1 MLKRIT
7 RNSYLYFTSSIF
19 HYRKSH
25 VVVQCFVCSYLYL
38 RALWPIFQIV
48 VSFSC
53 QHTLLSDENNNI
65 RIQLEVTTWYP
76 YHITDFF
83 SIFDYF
89 VNLHIHV
96 QGQIQDFKLIFLGG
110 ILCEKSRFYT
120 KKSYFF
126 SNFRGCTC
134 QVCPPPACI
143 RTGKGINNHVTH
155 W

>member
-7 RNSYLYFTSSIF
+7 RNSSSIF

-25 VVVQCFVCSYLYL
+25 VVVQCFVCSDLYL

-96 QGQIQDFKLIFLGG
+96 QGKIQDFKLIFLGG
-110 ILCEKSRFYT
+110 YFVWKITIWRQKII
-120 KKSYFF
+120 FF

-134 QVCPPPACI
+134 QVRPCMYKN
-143 RTGKGINNHVTH
+143 R
-155 W
+155 

>member
-1 MLKRIT
+1 VLKRIT

-25 VVVQCFVCSYLYL
+25 VVVQCFVCSYPYL

-83 SIFDYF
+83 FNIWLFCQFTYTCTRTDPGFQVNFFGGVFRVKNHDFTPKNHIFF
-89 VNLHIHV
+89 PI
-96 QGQIQDFKLIFLGG
+96 LGG
-110 ILCEKSRFYT
+110 ARARCA
-120 KKSYFF
+120 
-126 SNFRGCTC
+126 
-134 QVCPPPACI
+134 PPPPCMYKN
-143 RTGKGINNHVTH
+143 R
-155 W
+155 